1 MIVMLLAEHEYS
13 KPVHISKFGES
24 LTIEPSEI
32 VPPDAAPILH
42 RVLRVLDETLGNENP
57 TLYAAV
63 GKFIHHMKFF
73 SFNFNSVHLVTDF
86 MQGSRPKVS
95 RQQFRLERI

>member
-1 MIVMLLAEHEYS
+1 MLLAEHEYS

-63 GKFIHHMKFF
+63 EELWRRHLYVFI
-73 SFNFNSVHLVTDF
+73 SVPAEIAV
-86 MQGSRPKVS
+86 G
-95 RQQFRLERI
+95 